1 MTSSSYGTGDAS
13 YRAAG
18 GADGIDRLVHRF
30 YEHMETLPEARA
42 LRAMHA
48 ADLTEV
54 RDKLAVFLVAWLGG
68 PNEYRARFGAI
79 SIPGF
84 HARCW
89 HQGDDIAI
97 VSFKSKMHSIGEDV
111 LDGVMQAID
120 EAERDA
126 WLLCMARAVHE
137 QPWAEAFKLYFI
149 QAIAVPAE
157 RVRAASVRRRADS

>member
-1 MTSSSYGTGDAS
+1 
-13 YRAAG
+13 
-18 GADGIDRLVHRF
+18 
-30 YEHMETLPEARA
+30 
-42 LRAMHA
+42 MHA
-48 ADLTEV
+48 TDLTEV

-84 HARCW
+84 HAR
-89 HQGDDIAI
+89 
-97 VSFKSKMHSIGEDV
+97 F
-111 LDGVMQAID
+111 AID

-126 WLLCMARAVHE
+126 WLLCMARAVDE
-137 QPWAEAFKLYFI
+137 QPWAEAFKLYFM

>member
-1 MTSSSYGTGDAS
+1 MTSLSYGAGDAS

-30 YEHMETLPEARA
+30 CEHMEMLPEAGA

-54 RDKLAVFLVAWLGG
+54 REKLAVFLVAWLGG
-68 PNEYRARFGAI
+68 PNTYRARFGAI

-84 HARCW
+84 HARF
-89 HQGDDIAI
+89 
-97 VSFKSKMHSIGEDV
+97 V
-111 LDGVMQAID
+111 ID

-126 WLLCMARAVHE
+126 WLVCMSRAVDE
-137 QPWAEAFKLYFI
+137 QPWAEAFKRYFM

-157 RVRAASVRRRADS
+157 RVRAASVMRRADA